1 MKKLTLSELFK
12 GYNAINIPK
21 ELDSNSLFEISISQ
35 SDVNESSLLFITE
48 KVGKE
53 DKQFDT
59 SILKNVP
66 AALVVSKSHTT
77 TAKICPEIR
86 VGNVREALAYAYY
99 NTYKIDYDKVKIIGV
114 TGTNGK
120 TTTATLI
127 YRILQSCGYK
137 TGFIGT
143 GKIISDKTIL
153 SDDTY
158 SMTTPDPNVLYPTI
172 TQMYNDGCEYIVMEV
187 SSHSIALGKIAP
199 LKFEYAIFT
208 NLDND
213 HLDFHHSKEE
223 YFNTKLK
230 LFESS
235 KRGLFNMDDE
245 YSRKASSL
253 VRCDKSTFGIIHQ
266 ADAYATEIES
276 SFFGSSFYYRQKD
289 LIFRAQTRLL
299 GAFNIYN
306 TMAALRCVID
316 LGIKPCIAKK
326 ALQKIDNVDGRMEV
340 ITGDITFVIDYA
352 HTPSAFYN
360 SLKTLKQNLNKRQ
373 KLIVVFGC
381 GGNRDVFKRPVFG
394 RYAEELADIII
405 ITEDNSRN
413 EDFNSIANDITFGM
427 SKNKYEVI
435 KDREEAIRRA
445 FQSALPG
452 DIIALIGKG
461 HEKYKIIDNKY
472 MPFSERRIIDQIL
485 AEADKEYANKT

>member
-1 MKKLTLSELFK
+1 MKKLTLSELFE
-12 GYNAINIPK
+12 GYEDINIPK
-21 ELDSNSLFEISISQ
+21 EIDNSSSFYISIT
-35 SDVNESSLLFITE
+35 DTNVGEDSLLFITE
-48 KVGKE
+48 KVGSS
-53 DKQFDT
+53 DYHFDT
-59 SILKNVP
+59 SALATPP
-66 AALVVSKSHTT
+66 AALVLSKSHAT

-99 NTYKIDYDKVKIIGV
+99 NTYKIDYEKIKIIGV

-127 YRILQSCGYK
+127 YRILQGCGYK
-137 TGFIGT
+137 VGFIGT
-143 GKIISDKTIL
+143 GKIISDKAIL

-172 TQMYNDGCEYIVMEV
+172 ERMYADGCEYIVMEV

-213 HLDFHHSKEE
+213 HLDFHHGKED

-245 YSRKASSL
+245 YSKKACSL
-253 VRCDKSTFGIIHQ
+253 VKCEKSTFGIINPG
-266 ADAYATEIES
+266 DAYATEIDVN
-276 SFFGSSFYYRQKD
+276 FFENAFYYRQKD
-289 LIFRAQTRLL
+289 LIFKAKTKLS

-306 TMAALRCVID
+306 TLAALRCVID
-316 LGIKPCIAKK
+316 LGIKPCIAKR
-326 ALQKIDNVDGRMEV
+326 ALSRIDKIDGRMEV
-340 ITGDITFVIDYA
+340 IRGDISFVIDYA
-352 HTPSAFYN
+352 HTPVAFYN
-360 SLKTLKQNLNKRQ
+360 SLKTIKQGINKRQ
-373 KLIVVFGC
+373 RLIVVFGC
-381 GGNRDVFKRPVFG
+381 GGNRDRQKRPLFG
-394 RYAEELADIII
+394 KYAEELADKII

-413 EDFNSIANDITFGM
+413 EDFDTITADIISGM
-427 SKNKYEVI
+427 TSDKHIII
-435 KDREEAIRRA
+435 KDREEAIRCA
-445 FQSALPG
+445 YSFALPG

-461 HEKYKIIDNKY
+461 HEKYKITGNEYI
-472 MPFSERRIIDQIL
+472 PFSEREIINEIL
-485 AEADKEYANKT
+485 AERDKDYARRT